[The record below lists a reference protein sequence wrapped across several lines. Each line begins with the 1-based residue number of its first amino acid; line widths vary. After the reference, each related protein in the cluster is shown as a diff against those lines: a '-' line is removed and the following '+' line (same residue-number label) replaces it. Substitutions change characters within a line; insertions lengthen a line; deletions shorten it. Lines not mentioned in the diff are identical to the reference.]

1 MGKLRE
7 GGVFSGVCLSSH
19 SVRGRPHVT
28 ITYNALDM
36 QPPPVMG
43 PHWTGTSFP
52 PPDMG
57 PHWIE
62 ARTVGASRDN
72 LCNRENLCNTGKT
85 QGISFWLECGH
96 PLGNLTI

>member
-36 QPPPVMG
+36 QPPPPV
-43 PHWTGTSFP
+43 
-52 PPDMG
+52 MG

-72 LCNRENLCNTGKT
+72 LYNRENLCNTGKT